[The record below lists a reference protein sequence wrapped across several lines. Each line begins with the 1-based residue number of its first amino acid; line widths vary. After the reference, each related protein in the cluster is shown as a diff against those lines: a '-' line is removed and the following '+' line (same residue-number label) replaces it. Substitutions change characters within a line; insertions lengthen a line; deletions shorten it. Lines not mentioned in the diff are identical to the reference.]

1 MGRFDAFWEFGLNP
15 WDTAAGVVM
24 VEEAGGE
31 VTDMQGRP
39 YVLGGPTILASNGLV
54 HEEMVNVMG
63 HMAGHMV
70 TQK

>member
-39 YVLGGPTILASNGLV
+39 YVLGGPTILASNGLI
-54 HEEMVNVMG
+54 HEEMVHVVAEV
-63 HMAGHMV
+63 AGHTV